1 MDFYKKLTFSSL
13 AFLFCFA
20 VMIKL
25 VEPVIE
31 RQISN
36 IFADKKLSK
45 KLMKELIN
53 STEDFTPEKRELYK
67 DIIKKI
73 YIKWVPLL
81 NEIKDEA
88 NKELKNYFNNNE
100 FYKTP

>member
-1 MDFYKKLTFSSL
+1 MDFYKKLTFSIL

-45 KLMKELIN
+45 KLMRELIN

-81 NEIKDEA
+81 DEIRDEA
-88 NKELKNYFNNNE
+88 NKELNN
-100 FYKTP
+100 

>member
-1 MDFYKKLTFSSL
+1 MDFYKKIIFSIL
-13 AFLFCFA
+13 AFIFCFA

-31 RQISN
+31 RQFSN

-45 KLMKELIN
+45 KLMKEFVN

-67 DIIKKI
+67 NLIKKI
-73 YIKWVPLL
+73 YLKWVPLL
-81 NEIKDEA
+81 DEVKREA
-88 NKELKNYFNNNE
+88 NQELDK
-100 FYKTP
+100 

>member
-1 MDFYKKLTFSSL
+1 MDFYKKLTFSIL

-31 RQISN
+31 RQVSN
-36 IFADKKLSK
+36 IFADKRLSK
-45 KLMKELIN
+45 KLMREIIN

-67 DIIKKI
+67 DIVKKI
-73 YIKWVPLL
+73 YIKWIPLL
-81 NEIKDEA
+81 NEARVEA
-88 NKELKNYFNNNE
+88 EEELNK
-100 FYKTP
+100 

>member
-1 MDFYKKLTFSSL
+1 MDFYKKLTFSIL

-45 KLMKELIN
+45 KLMRELVN
-53 STEDFTPEKRELYK
+53 STEEFTPEKRELYK
-67 DIIKKI
+67 NIIKKI
-73 YIKWVPLL
+73 YIKWAPLL
-81 NEIKDEA
+81 IEIKDEA
-88 NKELKNYFNNNE
+88 NKELNN
-100 FYKTP
+100 

>member
-1 MDFYKKLTFSSL
+1 MDFYKKLSFSIL
-13 AFLFCFA
+13 AFIFCFA

-53 STEDFTPEKRELYK
+53 STEEFTPEKRALYK

-73 YIKWVPLL
+73 YLKWVPLL
-81 NEIKDEA
+81 EEIKSEA
-88 NKELKNYFNNNE
+88 NQELNK
-100 FYKTP
+100 

>member
-1 MDFYKKLTFSSL
+1 MDFYKKLSFSIL

-45 KLMKELIN
+45 KLMREVIK
-53 STEDFTPEKRELYK
+53 STEEFTPEKKELYK
-67 DIIKKI
+67 DILKKL
-73 YIKWVPLL
+73 YIKWIPLL
-81 NEIKDEA
+81 NEVKEEA
-88 NKELKNYFNNNE
+88 NRELNN
-100 FYKTP
+100 

>member
-1 MDFYKKLTFSSL
+1 MDFYKKLTFSIL
-13 AFLFCFA
+13 AFIFCFA

-31 RQISN
+31 RQVSN

-45 KLMKELIN
+45 KIMKELIN
-53 STEDFTPEKRELYK
+53 STEDFTPEKRKLYK

-81 NEIKDEA
+81 NEVREEAQKDL
-88 NKELKNYFNNNE
+88 NK
-100 FYKTP
+100 

>member
-1 MDFYKKLTFSSL
+1 MDFYKKLTFSIL

-31 RQISN
+31 RQLSN

-45 KLMKELIN
+45 KLMKEIIN
-53 STEDFTPEKRELYK
+53 STEDFTPEKRDLYMN
-67 DIIKKI
+67 IIKKI
-73 YIKWVPLL
+73 YIKWIPLL
-81 NEIKDEA
+81 EEARIEA
-88 NKELKNYFNNNE
+88 NKELNK
-100 FYKTP
+100 

>member
-1 MDFYKKLTFSSL
+1 MDFYKKLTFSIL

-31 RQISN
+31 RQVSN

-45 KLMKELIN
+45 KLMREIIN

-67 DIIKKI
+67 DIVKKI
-73 YIKWVPLL
+73 YIKWIPLID
-81 NEIKDEA
+81 EARSEA
-88 NKELKNYFNNNE
+88 NKELNK
-100 FYKTP
+100 

>member
-1 MDFYKKLTFSSL
+1 MDFYMKLIFYVL
-13 AFLFCFA
+13 AFIFCFA

-45 KLMKELIN
+45 KLMKEFIN
-53 STEDFTPEKRELYK
+53 STEEFTPEKRDLYK
-67 DIIKKI
+67 TLIKKI
-73 YIKWVPLL
+73 YLKWAPLL
-81 NEIKDEA
+81 EEISIEVREEL
-88 NKELKNYFNNNE
+88 NK
-100 FYKTP
+100 

>member
-1 MDFYKKLTFSSL
+1 MDFYKKLTFSIL

-31 RQISN
+31 RQVTN

-45 KLMKELIN
+45 KMMKELIN
-53 STEDFTPEKRELYK
+53 STEDFTPEKRDLYK
-67 DIIKKI
+67 NIIKKL

-88 NKELKNYFNNNE
+88 NKELNN
-100 FYKTP
+100 

>member
-1 MDFYKKLTFSSL
+1 MDFYKKLTFSIL
-13 AFLFCFA
+13 AFIFCFA

-45 KLMKELIN
+45 KIMKELVN

-67 DIIKKI
+67 NIIKKI
-73 YIKWVPLL
+73 YLKWAPLL
-81 NEIKDEA
+81 DEIREEA
-88 NKELKNYFNNNE
+88 NKELNK
-100 FYKTP
+100 